1 MMNVS
6 EVCATIL
13 GQLRSKL
20 GFGVIFGVSSR
31 EEPKIM
37 GSLFC
42 AAWWASHVHAVPRS
56 AELNP

>member
-42 AAWWASHVHAVPRS
+42 AA
-56 AELNP
+56 